1 MCRLRLRLL
10 LLLGIGPI
18 FGACETPP
26 PPTAAWDPIWEV
38 QYTDSTT
45 GFWAVSIVDSTT
57 VWVSGTEGRVA
68 RTTDGGESWTV
79 SVVPGAGDLQ
89 FRDVHGFSA
98 QEAFVLSIGSGL
110 DSRIYR
116 TSDGGTTWELSFQN
130 EDPNGFFDC
139 FSFWDR
145 ERGIAFSDSHEGEFT
160 LIRTLDGGGSWHR
173 LDPGEVP
180 DACLGEGAFAAS
192 GTCLVTRPGGLAWF
206 GTGASGVDT
215 RVIRTA
221 DFGETWDEA
230 PTPIESTD
238 GASGVFSLS
247 FLDDEIGM
255 AVGGKYNQPDSLY
268 DDAAVTLDGGRS
280 WTLVAR
286 TNLGGAVSG
295 VSYIPGAPTPTLV
308 AVSAS
313 GGAAYSVDHGAS
325 WTVFDTTSYQA
336 VAFAGPG
343 VGWAV
348 GPGRIARIRESG
360 PGR

>member
-1 MCRLRLRLL
+1 MHRSRFRLVFV
-10 LLLGIGPI
+10 LGIGLVL
-18 FGACETPP
+18 GACEAPP
-26 PPTAAWDPIWEV
+26 SPMAAWNPSWEI
-38 QYTDSTT
+38 QHTDSTT
-45 GFWAVSIVDSTT
+45 GFWAISIVDPNT

-68 RTTDGGESWTV
+68 RTTDGGETWTV
-79 SVVPGAGDLQ
+79 SEVLGAEDLQ

-98 QEAFVLSIGSGL
+98 REAFVLSIGNGP

-116 TSDGGTTWELSFQN
+116 TSDGGATWELSFQN
-130 EDPNGFFDC
+130 QDPNGFFDC
-139 FSFWDR
+139 LSFWDR
-145 ERGIAFSDSHEGEFT
+145 ERGIAFSDSYEGEFT
-160 LIRTLDGGGSWHR
+160 LMRTLDGGASWHR
-173 LDPGEVP
+173 LDPAGVP
-180 DACLGEGAFAAS
+180 DARPGEGAFAAS

-215 RVIRTA
+215 RVIRTG
-221 DFGETWDEA
+221 DFGETWEEA
-230 PTPIESTD
+230 PTPIRSTD

-247 FLDDEIGM
+247 FLDEGTGM

-268 DDAAVTLDGGRS
+268 DDAAVTLDGGRT
-280 WTLVAR
+280 WDLVAR

-313 GGAAYSVDHGAS
+313 GGTAYSTDHGAS
-325 WTVFDTTSYQA
+325 WTIFDTTSYQA
-336 VAFAGPG
+336 VGFAGPG

-348 GPGRIARIRESG
+348 GRGRIARIRDGG